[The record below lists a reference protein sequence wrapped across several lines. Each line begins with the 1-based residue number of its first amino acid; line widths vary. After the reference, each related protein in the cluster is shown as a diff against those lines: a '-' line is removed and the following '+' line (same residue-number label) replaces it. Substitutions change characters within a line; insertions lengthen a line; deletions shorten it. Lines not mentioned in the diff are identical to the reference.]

1 MNRFSAAGPSA
12 APLARP
18 LATCLIL
25 GMLAAC
31 GQTPQQA
38 VTQSSAAASQWA
50 RPHSYDPP
58 GPSHDPWGPYISQ
71 ASQRFDI
78 PERWIREV
86 MRQESGGRVSATSRV
101 GAMGLMQVMP
111 GTYRELRAKYG
122 LGSDPYHPWDS
133 LMAGTAYLRE
143 MYELYGAPGF
153 LAAYN
158 AGPRRLEDYLWGGR
172 GLPAETRNY
181 VARIGPRIQGT
192 HPGRRAAPE
201 VYAAAE
207 IPLSIPAGPRR
218 GDTATMLAL
227 RDQRRAVDPGI
238 QVASLPP
245 GPVVRM
251 DPIPDGSTQ
260 SYSAPTQIASA
271 GGFMVSQAAAQG
283 TTSSALPGTVVAM
296 APVASLGDFQTRMEP
311 IASPGDFSGDPPAA
325 SSFASFQQAGS
336 QVTRMEPVVSP
347 GDPGGFSSGSSFG
360 SGGSVLSAGSGSG
373 SFSSYGGVATERL
386 SPMEAPPAAPRM
398 AVASAP
404 RPEPRQLAPSV
415 AALQPQSLPFVRVDP
430 PGVAAS
436 ASPSRGF
443 GLIPQAQAST
453 LPARQ
458 VVASAPAG
466 GGNWG
471 IQVGAF
477 ASTNLARDAAG
488 QARSRVGATGT
499 QAQVQPVPQGR
510 STLYRARVTGLADRA
525 AAEQACERLRGRGAC
540 MVVAP
545 GV

>member
-1 MNRFSAAGPSA
+1 MNRFNAAGPVGA
-12 APLARP
+12 FGRP
-18 LATCLIL
+18 LAACLLL
-25 GMLAAC
+25 GLLAAC
-31 GQTPQQA
+31 GQTPQRA
-38 VTQSSAAASQWA
+38 VTQAPASSAQWA
-50 RPHSYDPP
+50 RPLNYDPP
-58 GPSHDPWGPYISQ
+58 GPAHDPWGPYIVQ

-111 GTYRELRAKYG
+111 GTYRELQAKYG
-122 LGSDPYHPWDS
+122 LGTDPYHPWDS

-181 VARIGPRIQGT
+181 VARIGPRIQGV
-192 HPGRRAAPE
+192 HPTRRAAPE

-207 IPLSIPAGPRR
+207 VPLNIPAGPRR

-227 RDQRRAVDPGI
+227 REQRRAVDPGV
-238 QVASLPP
+238 QMARLPP

-251 DPIPDGSTQ
+251 DPIADGSTQ
-260 SYSAPTQIASA
+260 SYPPPTQLASA
-271 GGFMVSQAAAQG
+271 GGFMVSQASAQG
-283 TTSSALPGTVVAM
+283 VAQGASQGSVVAM

-311 IASPGDFSGDPPAA
+311 IASPGDFAAPPASSLGGGYQMA
-325 SSFASFQQAGS
+325 SAQP

-347 GDPGGFSSGSSFG
+347 GDPGSFGGSGFGGAGFSGAGF
-360 SGGSVLSAGSGSG
+360 SGGGIRAEPLAV
-373 SFSSYGGVATERL
+373 
-386 SPMEAPPAAPRM
+386 PPSAPRM
-398 AVASAP
+398 AFAAP
-404 RPEPRQLAPSV
+404 SRPESRPLAPSV
-415 AALQPQSLPFVRVDP
+415 AALPFVRVDP
-430 PGVAAS
+430 PGLAA
-436 ASPSRGF
+436 APAPRGF
-443 GLIPQAQAST
+443 SIIPQAQAST
-453 LPARQ
+453 LPARPPSNFAPST
-458 VVASAPAG
+458 VVPAG

-477 ASTNLARDAAG
+477 ASANLARDAAD
-488 QARSRVGATGT
+488 QARGRVGASGT
-499 QAQVQPVPQGR
+499 QSQVQPASQGR
-510 STLYRARVTGLADRA
+510 SALYRARVTGLADRA